1 MNMRMEPSQELK
13 IKSKKRV
20 HKPGEK
26 TIRVKTFM
34 QITPPFQIRFRCL
47 FLMLEQ
53 KYEITASVKTSV
65 KRKGAL
71 MVRETKLQLN
81 KQGANHISKHQCRDD

>member
-13 IKSKKRV
+13 IKTV
-20 HKPGEK
+20 HKPCEK

-34 QITPPFQIRFRCL
+34 QITTPFQIRFRCL

-81 KQGANHISKHQCRDD
+81 KQEANHISKHQRRDD